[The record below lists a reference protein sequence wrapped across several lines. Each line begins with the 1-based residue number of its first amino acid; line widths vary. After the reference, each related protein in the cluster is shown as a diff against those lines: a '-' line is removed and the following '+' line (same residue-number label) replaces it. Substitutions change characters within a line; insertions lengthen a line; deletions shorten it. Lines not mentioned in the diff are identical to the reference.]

1 MLTIRSP
8 PLDIVDRKKEL
19 IKYKGNQVAPAE
31 LEALLISH
39 PKINDAAVIG
49 IQDDSQATEMP
60 RAYVVKKADTKVTA
74 KEVADFVKENL
85 AGHKQLRGG
94 VVFVDEIPKSASG
107 KILRRE
113 IRESAKK
120 EGLKAKL

>member
-1 MLTIRSP
+1 MRP
-8 PLDIVDRKKEL
+8 PLSDIVDRKKEL

-39 PKINDAAVIG
+39 SKINDAAVIG
-49 IQDDSQATEMP
+49 IQDDSQATEVP
-60 RAYVVKKADTKVTA
+60 RAYVVKTPDTEVTA

-85 AGHKQLRGG
+85 ASHKQLRGG
-94 VVFVDEIPKSASG
+94 VVFVDEIPKSPSG